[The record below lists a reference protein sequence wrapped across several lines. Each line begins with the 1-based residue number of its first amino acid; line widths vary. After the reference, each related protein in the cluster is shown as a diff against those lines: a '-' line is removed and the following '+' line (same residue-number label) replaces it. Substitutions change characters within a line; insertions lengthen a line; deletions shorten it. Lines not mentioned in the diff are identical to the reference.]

1 MRVLAVD
8 WQLIG
13 RGSRQGAP
21 GSYRIFVSMD
31 DELLRSGLGPETAER
46 YQKRFAKFKGQLPRH
61 TFSFFKNAQRKVERK
76 HLVDRMILLKQD
88 QERHEQHFEMGQD
101 PYCDV
106 VRS

>member
-1 MRVLAVD
+1 ME
-8 WQLIG
+8 
-13 RGSRQGAP
+13 
-21 GSYRIFVSMD
+21 
-31 DELLRSGLGPETAER
+31 DEILKKGLGPEKADR
-46 YQKRFAKFKGQLPRH
+46 LKKRFAKYKGALARN
-61 TFSFFKNAQRKVERK
+61 TFSYFTTAQRKVERK